1 MEDFMTQDM
10 MEDAC
15 SRDIAGLKDSTPDH
29 PRPLTHDERKAAEAA
44 FRGDPFNPAWS
55 GAAAKVYAGIVSAM
69 EKMQEGRLTDSDVNT
84 EWMAVR

>member
-1 MEDFMTQDM
+1 MTQEM

-15 SRDIAGLKDSTPDH
+15 SRNIAELKDSTPDQ
-29 PRPLTHDERKAAEAA
+29 PRPLTYDERKAAEAA

-69 EKMQEGRLTDSDVNT
+69 EKMPEDTLTDSDVNT